1 MKLIELLLEEEQ
13 DGIQAISLV
22 SEPAIEENWVA
33 LSDVKLKA
41 IDNER
46 RIVMGAALVP
56 NKPILRRN
64 GEEEFYIFFSED
76 TIRKAAEGY
85 LKAGHQKQSNLEHE
99 MAVTGVTT
107 VESWIVEDSQVDKS
121 ALYNLN
127 VDKGTW
133 MVSMKVDNDA
143 VWEEFVKTGRLKG
156 FSIEGKFTQR
166 VDGASAPADLVEQKP
181 AESDPDFIERCMSEL
196 EGEYPDPKQRY
207 AVCVSY
213 MEMERALSE
222 LEKEIR

>member
-33 LSDVKLKA
+33 LSDVKLKTV
-41 IDNER
+41 DKER

-64 GEEEFYIFFSED
+64 GEDEFYIYFSEE

-85 LKAGHQKQSNLEHE
+85 LKSGHQKMSNLEHE
-99 MAVTGVTT
+99 MAITGVTT
-107 VESWIVEDSQVDKS
+107 VESWIVEDTQVDKS
-121 ALYNLN
+121 ALYNLKA
-127 VDKGTW
+127 DKGTW
-133 MVSMKVDNDA
+133 IVSMKIDNDA
-143 VWEEFVKTGRLKG
+143 VWEEFVKTGRVKG

-166 VDGASAPADLVEQKP
+166 IDGASAPQEMAEQKP
-181 AESDPDFIERCMSEL
+181 GETDPDFIERCMAEL
-196 EGEYPDPKQRY
+196 ETEYPDPKQRY

-213 MEMERALSE
+213 MEMEQALSE